1 MTMTQ
6 GIRVAGSLIHFLSL
20 LGNLIGAVLAVV
32 ELFA

>member
-6 GIRVAGSLIHFLSL
+6 GIRVASSLIRFLSL
-20 LGNLIGAVLAVV
+20 LGNVIGAVLAVA

>member
-6 GIRVAGSLIHFLSL
+6 SIRVAGSLIRFLSL
-20 LGNLIGAVLAVV
+20 LGNLIGAVLAVA